1 VNVNVTLHVGAATQ
15 TLTVSSAAAG
25 QLNIRSQTISNEV
38 TLPIPYLE
46 ASVQF
51 LT

>member
-1 VNVNVTLHVGAATQ
+1 VNVNVTLQVGAATQ
-15 TLTVSSAAAG
+15 TLTMSSAAE